1 MKRILSLSLCVL
13 ANAACPQDSKTET
26 ATDPSSTGGAT
37 ETTSGATETTVTTGP
52 TEASETTGAT
62 LTTLTTSASDTDT
75 DSTETGATDTDATD
89 TDATDTDATETSGGL
104 EWPACVAPDPALTE
118 GFEFDLSQWAP
129 DFDFNDFEAYLEI
142 EAACVVTSVTPQGV
156 GTTAIEL
163 TCTEGP
169 LVDVLVPFELT
180 MPEDIA
186 LPFAPK
192 DSVHLSYRAHSE
204 DVDLLPGDRF
214 AIRDQGDNRLLLAG
228 FDDDL
233 PIAWWSD
240 LLAPMAVERVGGLC
254 PCEGI
259 CDGEDVGTERE
270 ALRVSDGMGQQI
282 EVLDRQRGTLASP
295 GSPYE
300 VVVRAAVKQFCLNCA
315 GDYRALIV
323 AAP

>member
-1 MKRILSLSLCVL
+1 MTRILFLSLGVL
-13 ANAACPQDSKTET
+13 VIAACPQDSKTET
-26 ATDPSSTGGAT
+26 ATETDPSSTGGAT
-37 ETTSGATETTVTTGP
+37 QTTETTGP
-52 TEASETTGAT
+52 TETTETTETTGAT
-62 LTTLTTSASDTDT
+62 LTTS
-75 DSTETGATDTDATD
+75 ATDTSATD
-89 TDATDTDATETSGGL
+89 TSATDTSATDTGATDTDATETSGGL
-104 EWPACVAPDPALTE
+104 EWPACAAPDPTLTE

-129 DFDFNDFEAYLEI
+129 DFDLNDFGAYLEI

-156 GTTAIEL
+156 GTSAIGL
-163 TCTEGP
+163 TCTEGAKVDVSLP
-169 LVDVLVPFELT
+169 LVLT
-180 MPEDIA
+180 MPEDLA
-186 LPFAPK
+186 LPFAPE

-214 AIRDQGDNRLLLAG
+214 AIHDAGASQLLLAA
-228 FDDDL
+228 FNDDL
-233 PIAWWSD
+233 PVAWWSD
-240 LLAPMAVERVGGLC
+240 LLAPLTVERVGGLC

-270 ALRVSDGMGQQI
+270 ALRVNDGMGHEI
-282 EVLDRQRGTLASP
+282 EVLDRQRGTLAIP